1 MASLMEN
8 LISTLN
14 KEADKYTE
22 LLRLSKKKTPI
33 IVRGDI
39 AELQKITDEEQ
50 DAVEVLSALDK
61 ERSTIMEDIANVT
74 NKDVGELK
82 LKNLIV
88 MMEKRPKE
96 HDALVDVRDRL
107 DKAVNELKLI
117 NSQNAVLIKQS
128 LDMIDFNLALERSIR
143 TGPETGNYNRAAENA
158 GSMLVSEQGGFD
170 ARQ

>member
-14 KEADKYTE
+14 KEADSYTE
-22 LLRLSKKKTPI
+22 LLKLSKKKTPV
-33 IVRGDI
+33 IVRGDL
-39 AELQKITDEEQ
+39 AELQRITDEEQ
-50 DAVEVLSALDK
+50 EAVEVLSALDK
-61 ERSTIMEDIANVT
+61 ERSTIMGDIANVT

-82 LKNLIV
+82 LKSLIV

-96 HDALVDVRDRL
+96 RDALIEIRDRL
-107 DKAVNELKLI
+107 DKIVNELKLI

-143 TGPETGNYNRAAENA
+143 TGPETGNYNRAAVNT
-158 GSMLVSEQGGFD
+158 GNMLVSEQGGFD